1 MTETIS
7 LNQLK
12 DMLIKLYP
20 DAKYENIE
28 NPRMEKA

>member
-12 DMLIKLYP
+12 DMLLRLYP
-20 DAKYENIE
+20 DAKHENIQ
-28 NPRMEKA
+28 NPRI

>member
-12 DMLIKLYP
+12 NLLIKLYP
-20 DAKYENIE
+20 EAKYENIE
-28 NPRMEKA
+28 NPRI